1 MIQFLKSLKKHLK
14 ENNPLYG
21 LFLYKKL
28 LIINLSNN
36 IIRLEKGDNYMKLE
50 DMTVEELKKLRKDL
64 AYSNTS
70 IDNYLEKNSHNSIDE
85 EEYNELMKKAD
96 ENTETIIKIDSILE
110 KKQIR
115 R

>member
-1 MIQFLKSLKKHLK
+1 
-14 ENNPLYG
+14 
-21 LFLYKKL
+21 
-28 LIINLSNN
+28 
-36 IIRLEKGDNYMKLE
+36 MKLE